1 VGWAAGLRVF
11 VDSVG
16 FVGDGNRDFIDPTN
30 SGRASLVLHHVLTV
44 RHVDSCRREAR
55 LTTTLSFRNL
65 KLEHV
70 ACWCI
75 RTKVYWRYIGSP
87 NS

>member
-44 RHVDSCRREAR
+44 RHVDSCRREA
-55 LTTTLSFRNL
+55 
-65 KLEHV
+65 
-70 ACWCI
+70 
-75 RTKVYWRYIGSP
+75 
-87 NS
+87 